1 MSDFASYAFN
11 KSHAAA
17 YAVVAYQTAYLKC
30 HYRSIY
36 MAALL
41 TSVIGDTDKVTEYIA
56 ACREKGIQV
65 LPPDVNQS
73 EEGFVSLGKERIS
86 FGLLAIKN
94 LGQGV
99 IRQIVEQRTKHGPF
113 TSLYD
118 FCKRM
123 QGSELNKRA
132 VEGLILSGAFD
143 SFPHN
148 RRQMIQ
154 CYEKMLD
161 HFRQLEGREAA
172 GQLNLFSLGGV
183 KQPEFPVPP
192 AEEFSRQELLEREK
206 ETIGV
211 YLSGHPLDRLEGVKL
226 PVKVTPMASLVNREE
241 EDLSRLDGKEF
252 WVLGVIR
259 QKQVKTTKNGAP
271 MATLT
276 LEDKTS
282 SMEALVFPRQY
293 EPSARLLEENKI
305 VLLQGSLS
313 VREEEKPK
321 LTAQKVVGEEQIPQY
336 RPGQNSPPTAGRPKP
351 APQKGKLFLKFVDTK
366 DWRIEVILPVL
377 QKYPGTC
384 PVMLYFLST
393 KKYARYKQ
401 LQVDGSEELLI
412 ELVKLLGAEN
422 VAFQLGNS

>member
-123 QGSELNKRA
+123 QESELNKRA
-132 VEGLILSGAFD
+132 VEG
-143 SFPHN
+143 
-148 RRQMIQ
+148 
-154 CYEKMLD
+154 
-161 HFRQLEGREAA
+161 
-172 GQLNLFSLGGV
+172 
-183 KQPEFPVPP
+183 
-192 AEEFSRQELLEREK
+192 
-206 ETIGV
+206 
-211 YLSGHPLDRLEGVKL
+211 
-226 PVKVTPMASLVNREE
+226 
-241 EDLSRLDGKEF
+241 
-252 WVLGVIR
+252 
-259 QKQVKTTKNGAP
+259 
-271 MATLT
+271 
-276 LEDKTS
+276 
-282 SMEALVFPRQY
+282 
-293 EPSARLLEENKI
+293 
-305 VLLQGSLS
+305 
-313 VREEEKPK
+313 
-321 LTAQKVVGEEQIPQY
+321 
-336 RPGQNSPPTAGRPKP
+336 
-351 APQKGKLFLKFVDTK
+351 
-366 DWRIEVILPVL
+366 
-377 QKYPGTC
+377 
-384 PVMLYFLST
+384 
-393 KKYARYKQ
+393 
-401 LQVDGSEELLI
+401 
-412 ELVKLLGAEN
+412 
-422 VAFQLGNS
+422 